1 MNCFALESAINSNY
15 VTFQSTLVLGFM
27 MLCKILQFLDPRS
40 DSMKGAYD
48 GELQSVLVEIESTR
62 SKMEGW
68 YALRLEDEH
77 VVGDQYSMYETI
89 MAQFDSMI
97 TKINGSTKLVKN
109 AIVTSLQNKS
119 KQLYMFNVLVK
130 TV

>member
-1 MNCFALESAINSNY
+1 
-15 VTFQSTLVLGFM
+15 
-27 MLCKILQFLDPRS
+27 
-40 DSMKGAYD
+40 MKGAYD

-119 KQLYMFNVLVK
+119 KQLYMFNMLVK